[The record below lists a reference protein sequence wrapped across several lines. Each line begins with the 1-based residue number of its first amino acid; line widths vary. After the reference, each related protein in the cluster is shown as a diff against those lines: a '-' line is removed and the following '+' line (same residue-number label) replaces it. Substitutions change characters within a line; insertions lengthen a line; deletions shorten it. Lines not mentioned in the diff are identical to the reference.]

1 MSHVSN
7 MMYIKVKDL
16 VANGRYES
24 IYELSYVLFGRNA
37 IFIVCTVQYMLNFT
51 AIILY
56 FIILGD
62 CMEQMSSAFALG
74 PKTPKERPEIKE

>member
-37 IFIVCTVQYMLNFT
+37 IFIVCAVQYMLNFT

-74 PKTPKERPEIKE
+74 PNTPKERPEIK